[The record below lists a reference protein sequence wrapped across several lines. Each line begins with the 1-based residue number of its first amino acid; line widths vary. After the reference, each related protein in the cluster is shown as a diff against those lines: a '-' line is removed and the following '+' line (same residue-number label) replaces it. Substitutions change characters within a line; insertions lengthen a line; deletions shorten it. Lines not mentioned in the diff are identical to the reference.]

1 VAHSLSANKRIRQTA
16 KRRAR
21 NRVRK
26 GVVRTQLKA
35 VTKAFGAKDAG
46 AAATEVKKAIVTL
59 DHTAS
64 KGRCTRTRGPQEEP
78 ADEASQRAEGRGEV
92 NAANANRRRGVG
104 TTRTADEGVGTTWA
118 GNGRE

>member
-21 NRVRK
+21 NRARK

-64 KGRCTRTRGPQEEP
+64 KGTLHKNTVARKKSRLMKHL
-78 ADEASQRAEGRGEV
+78 
-92 NAANANRRRGVG
+92 NALKAA
-104 TTRTADEGVGTTWA
+104 AK
-118 GNGRE
+118 